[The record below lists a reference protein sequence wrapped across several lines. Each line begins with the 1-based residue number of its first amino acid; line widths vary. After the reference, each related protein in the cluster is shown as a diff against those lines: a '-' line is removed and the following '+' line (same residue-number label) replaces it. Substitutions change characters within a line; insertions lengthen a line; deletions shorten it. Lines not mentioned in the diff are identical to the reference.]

1 MKKRLLASRVFND
14 TGDWFYYFVI
24 VVIIYSMSRN
34 PIMMGI
40 LSAFYTLPGILV
52 SKKLANI
59 INKLNDR
66 TSLIMFDLLRVIVL
80 MGIVL
85 TSNVWVALICVFLEQ
100 VFAIGSNLSFQR
112 VTVDVV
118 QDKEGLL
125 KFNRHLK
132 AFSNISRLLVIPSYL
147 LLHRFVSNKFV
158 LGLDI
163 LFTIVSL
170 FETVRIETTH
180 CKSSTENTG
189 ALELKK
195 FHFGKITKMI
205 LVFSLLNVFRS
216 FVDAYGIMY
225 IGKISKNVSVGY
237 AALVF
242 ILSIADLLG
251 SLMSKNI
258 IKIENLSQNKILI
271 WSFTSILV
279 LFTIP
284 SMIHNVCCFI
294 ITIFLI
300 RLVLSILGLFV
311 LYNMQSSVPKKIH
324 QYTALQTMAVDG
336 VSLVNSIA
344 GGFVIQKIDIFNY
357 MKIVILT
364 VLILEIIIKN
374 INTSNAT

>member
-1 MKKRLLASRVFND
+1 M
-14 TGDWFYYFVI
+14 
-24 VVIIYSMSRN
+24 
-34 PIMMGI
+34 
-40 LSAFYTLPGILV
+40 
-52 SKKLANI
+52 
-59 INKLNDR
+59 
-66 TSLIMFDLLRVIVL
+66 
-80 MGIVL
+80 
-85 TSNVWVALICVFLEQ
+85 
-100 VFAIGSNLSFQR
+100 
-112 VTVDVV
+112 
-118 QDKEGLL
+118 
-125 KFNRHLK
+125 
-132 AFSNISRLLVIPSYL
+132 LVIPSYL
-147 LLHRFVSNKFV
+147 LLHRFVSNKSV

-170 FETVRIETTH
+170 FETFRIETTH
-180 CKSSTENTG
+180 YKSSVEDIG
-189 ALELKK
+189 PLELKK

-205 LVFSLLNVFRS
+205 LAFSLLNVFRS

-225 IGKISKNVSVGY
+225 IGKISKNVSIGY
-237 AALVF
+237 TALVF

-251 SLMSKNI
+251 SLMSKNV

-284 SMIHNVCCFI
+284 SVIHNVCCFI

-300 RLVLSILGLFV
+300 RLVLSILELFV
-311 LYNMQSSVPKKIH
+311 LYNMQSSVPEKIH

>member
-24 VVIIYSMSRN
+24 VVIIYTMSRN

-40 LSAFYTLPGILV
+40 LSASYTLPGILV

-80 MGIVL
+80 IEIVL

-147 LLHRFVSNKFV
+147 LLHRFV

-170 FETVRIETTH
+170 FETFRIETTH
-180 CKSSTENTG
+180 CKSSAEDIG
-189 ALELKK
+189 SLELKK

-205 LVFSLLNVFRS
+205 LVFSLLNVFKS

-284 SMIHNVCCFI
+284 SVIHNVCCFI

-311 LYNMQSSVPKKIH
+311 LYNMQSSVPEKIH
-324 QYTALQTMAVDG
+324 QYTALQTMAIDG

-344 GGFVIQKIDIFNY
+344 GGFVIQEIDIFNY

>member
-24 VVIIYSMSRN
+24 VVIIYTMSRN

-40 LSAFYTLPGILV
+40 LSASYTLPGILV

-66 TSLIMFDLLRVIVL
+66 TSLIMFDLLRVVVL
-80 MGIVL
+80 IGIVF

-118 QDKEGLL
+118 QDKEELL
-125 KFNRHLK
+125 KFNQLK

-170 FETVRIETTH
+170 FETFRIETTH
-180 CKSSTENTG
+180 CKSSAEDIG
-189 ALELKK
+189 SLELKK

-258 IKIENLSQNKILI
+258 IKIENLSQNKVLI

-284 SMIHNVCCFI
+284 SVIHNVCCFI

-311 LYNMQSSVPKKIH
+311 LYNMQSSVPEKIH

-344 GGFVIQKIDIFNY
+344 GGFVIQRIDIFNY
-357 MKIVILT
+357 MKIAILT

-374 INTSNAT
+374 INSSNAT

>member
-24 VVIIYSMSRN
+24 VVIIYTMSRN

-40 LSAFYTLPGILV
+40 LSASYTLPGILV

-80 MGIVL
+80 IGIVL

-118 QDKEGLL
+118 QDKEELL
-125 KFNRHLK
+125 KFNRQLK

-147 LLHRFVSNKFV
+147 LLHRFV

-170 FETVRIETTH
+170 FETFRIETTH
-180 CKSSTENTG
+180 CKSSAEDIG
-189 ALELKK
+189 SLELKK

-225 IGKISKNVSVGY
+225 IGKISKNVSIGY
-237 AALVF
+237 TALVF

-284 SMIHNVCCFI
+284 SVIHNVCCFI

-311 LYNMQSSVPKKIH
+311 LYNMQSSVH
-324 QYTALQTMAVDG
+324 QYTALQTMAIDG

-344 GGFVIQKIDIFNY
+344 GGFVIQEIDIFNY

-374 INTSNAT
+374 INTSIAT

>member
-24 VVIIYSMSRN
+24 VVIIYTMSRN

-40 LSAFYTLPGILV
+40 LSASYTLLGILV

-80 MGIVL
+80 IEIVL

-147 LLHRFVSNKFV
+147 LLHRFV

-170 FETVRIETTH
+170 FETFRIETTH
-180 CKSSTENTG
+180 CKSSAEDIG
-189 ALELKK
+189 SLELKK

-284 SMIHNVCCFI
+284 SVIHNVCCFI

-311 LYNMQSSVPKKIH
+311 LYNMQSSVPEKIH
-324 QYTALQTMAVDG
+324 QYTALQTMAIDG

-344 GGFVIQKIDIFNY
+344 GGFVIQEIDIFNY

-374 INTSNAT
+374 INTSIAT

>member
-24 VVIIYSMSRN
+24 VVIIYTMSRN

-40 LSAFYTLPGILV
+40 LSASYTLPGILV

-80 MGIVL
+80 IEIVL

-147 LLHRFVSNKFV
+147 LLHRFV

-170 FETVRIETTH
+170 FETFRIETTH
-180 CKSSTENTG
+180 CKSSAEDIG
-189 ALELKK
+189 SLELKK

-271 WSFTSILV
+271 WPFISILV

-284 SMIHNVCCFI
+284 SVIHNVCCFI

-311 LYNMQSSVPKKIH
+311 LYNMQSSVPEKIH
-324 QYTALQTMAVDG
+324 QYTALQTMAIDG

-344 GGFVIQKIDIFNY
+344 GGFVIQEIDIFNY

>member
-24 VVIIYSMSRN
+24 VVIIYTMSRN

-40 LSAFYTLPGILV
+40 LSASYTLPGILV

-80 MGIVL
+80 IEIVL

-147 LLHRFVSNKFV
+147 LLHRFV

-170 FETVRIETTH
+170 FETFRIETTH
-180 CKSSTENTG
+180 CKSSAEDIG
-189 ALELKK
+189 SLELKK

-284 SMIHNVCCFI
+284 SVIHNVCCFI

-311 LYNMQSSVPKKIH
+311 LYNMQSSVPEKIH
-324 QYTALQTMAVDG
+324 QYTALQTMAIDG

-344 GGFVIQKIDIFNY
+344 GGFVIQEIDIFNY

-374 INTSNAT
+374 INTSIAT

>member
-24 VVIIYSMSRN
+24 VVIIYTMSRN

-40 LSAFYTLPGILV
+40 LSASYTLPGILV

-80 MGIVL
+80 IEIVL

-147 LLHRFVSNKFV
+147 LLHRFV

-170 FETVRIETTH
+170 FETFRIETTH
-180 CKSSTENTG
+180 CKSSAEDIG
-189 ALELKK
+189 SLELKK

-284 SMIHNVCCFI
+284 SVIHNVCCFI

-311 LYNMQSSVPKKIH
+311 LYNMQSSVPEKIH
-324 QYTALQTMAVDG
+324 QYTALQTMAIDG

-344 GGFVIQKIDIFNY
+344 GGFVIQEIDIFNY

>member
-1 MKKRLLASRVFND
+1 
-14 TGDWFYYFVI
+14 
-24 VVIIYSMSRN
+24 
-34 PIMMGI
+34 MMGI
-40 LSAFYTLPGILV
+40 LSASYTLPGILV

-80 MGIVL
+80 IGIVL

-118 QDKEGLL
+118 QDKEELL
-125 KFNRHLK
+125 KFNQLK

-271 WSFTSILV
+271 WSFISILV

-284 SMIHNVCCFI
+284 SVIHNVCCFI

-311 LYNMQSSVPKKIH
+311 LYNMQSSVPEKIH
-324 QYTALQTMAVDG
+324 QYTALQTMAIDG

-344 GGFVIQKIDIFNY
+344 GGFVIQEIDIFNY
-357 MKIVILT
+357 MKIVILI

>member
-24 VVIIYSMSRN
+24 VVIIYTMSRN
-34 PIMMGI
+34 PVMMGI
-40 LSAFYTLPGILV
+40 LSASYTLPGILV

-80 MGIVL
+80 IGIVL
-85 TSNVWVALICVFLEQ
+85 TCNVWVALICVFLEQ

-147 LLHRFVSNKFV
+147 LLHRFV

-170 FETVRIETTH
+170 FETFRIETTH
-180 CKSSTENTG
+180 CKSSAEDIG
-189 ALELKK
+189 SLELKK

-284 SMIHNVCCFI
+284 SVIHNVCCFI

-311 LYNMQSSVPKKIH
+311 LYNMQSSVPEKIH

-344 GGFVIQKIDIFNY
+344 GGFVIQEIDIFNY